1 VRIALVS
8 REVYPYATGGIAP
21 VVTAA
26 ARALACEA
34 DVTVFTSSTGRE
46 AHERMTAAG
55 DDRRLPDAVAV
66 RWIEEPDGW
75 GSWYGHMH
83 LYSARAH
90 AALKDHYGDRG
101 PDVIEFGDYLAEG
114 FVTLQD
120 HHGGAR
126 WLRDTTICVRLHT
139 TSELCAVLD
148 GHLPDDQGTIAV
160 HDAERF
166 CLRAADRILWPGG
179 DVLGTYERYYGAGS
193 LAPAMRTP
201 YGFLLEQEPGVRLD
215 AAPRYGERLE
225 LLYLGRAERRKGVQN
240 LLRAFTSLEYEDV
253 RLTLLGGDTQT
264 GPLGGSQRAQLEA
277 MASGDHR
284 IRFLDAVPRD
294 RVSATIAAAHV
305 VVVPSLWECWPGVAR
320 EALQHNRPVLAT
332 PVGGLVDLV
341 RPGESGWLTRDT
353 GARALGESLAALAE
367 YPDQVAELID
377 REGPLTTFAR
387 VADVGA
393 SALVDGY
400 VALAAE
406 PRRAAPPKRRTPPLL
421 SVVVPYFQLDELF
434 EETLAS
440 VREQMYPEI
449 EIVLVN
455 DGSLRDRDERVYE
468 VAERTGATVVTQPNR
483 GLGAARNFGIAASR
497 GEFVLPLDADDRIEP
512 EFATRCIEALEAR
525 AELAYATTYARY
537 IEPDGTPVV
546 DELIGYMPYGNWT
559 RMMELTNAGG
569 TCSAVLRR
577 RVFEQGFRYSHDLTS
592 FEDWF
597 LYRELAA
604 AGHHGTVIPEPLFLY
619 RVRPGSMMR
628 DTGMPQLI
636 RIMGEMRAHQRE
648 ASIDWTAPLRV
659 AEPAA

>member
-1 VRIALVS
+1 MS

-26 ARALACEA
+26 ARALAGEA
-34 DVTVFTSSTGRE
+34 EVTVFTSATGRA
-46 AHERMTAAG
+46 AHERMRAEG
-55 DDRRLPDAVAV
+55 DERRLPDAVAV
-66 RWIEEPDGW
+66 RWIEEPDEW
-75 GSWYGHMH
+75 GSWYGFMH
-83 LYSARAH
+83 LYSARVH
-90 AALKDHYGDRG
+90 AALKAEYGGRG

-126 WLRDTTICVRLHT
+126 WLRDTTVCVRLHT

-148 GHLPDDQGTIAV
+148 GHLPDDQGTIAI
-160 HDAERF
+160 HDAERY
-166 CLRAADRILWPGG
+166 CLRVADRILWPGG
-179 DVLGTYERYYGAGS
+179 DVLGTYRRYYGAGS
-193 LAPAMRTP
+193 LAPATQTP
-201 YGFLLEQEPGVRLD
+201 YGFLVEQEPGVRLD

-240 LLRAFTSLEYEDV
+240 LLRAFSALEYDDV
-253 RLTLLGGDTQT
+253 RLTLLGSDTQT
-264 GPLGGSQRAQLEA
+264 GPLGGSQRGQLEA

-284 IRFLDAVPRD
+284 VRFLDAVPRD

-332 PVGGLVDLV
+332 PVGGLIELV

-353 GARALGESLAALAE
+353 GAQALSEALAALAE
-367 YPDQVAELID
+367 YPDQVADLID
-377 REGPLTTFAR
+377 REAPLATFASI
-387 VADVGA
+387 ADRGEQ
-393 SALVDGY
+393 ALVAGY
-400 VALAAE
+400 AALADA
-406 PRRAAPPKRRTPPLL
+406 PRRPAPAARRPPLL

-440 VREQMYPEI
+440 VRAQTYPEI

-468 VAERTGATVVTQPNR
+468 VAERTDAVVVTQPNS

-497 GEFVLPLDADDRIEP
+497 GEYVLPLDADDLLAP
-512 EFATRCIEALEAR
+512 GFAARCIEALEHD

-537 IEPDGTPVV
+537 VEPDGTPIV

-559 RMMELTNAGG
+559 RMMARTNAGG
-569 TCSAVLRR
+569 TCSAVIRR

-597 LYRELAA
+597 LYRRLAA
-604 AGHHGTVIPEPLFLY
+604 AGHLGVVIPEPLFLY

-628 DTGMPQLI
+628 DTGMPQLA
-636 RIMGEMRAHQRE
+636 RILGEMRAHERE
-648 ASIDWTAPLRV
+648 AAIDWTAPVRL
-659 AEPAA
+659 AEPVA